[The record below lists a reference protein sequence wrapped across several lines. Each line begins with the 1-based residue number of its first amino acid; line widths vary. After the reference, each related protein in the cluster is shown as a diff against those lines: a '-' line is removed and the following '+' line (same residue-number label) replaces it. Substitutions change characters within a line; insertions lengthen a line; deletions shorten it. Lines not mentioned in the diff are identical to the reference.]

1 MAYEKTV
8 WEDSPSTSTPINSTN
23 LNHIED
29 GLYVTNSA
37 VDIASTNPASQTS
50 YYPTFV
56 STTGVAQQRT
66 NDGLRYDTLQGTAG
80 TVGRSTLVLGNGTAS
95 GTAGNKQGRLA
106 LHNSSTGYTW
116 LQTAASSN
124 AITQTLPAL
133 TGTVCVK
140 QDATITTETNGWYK
154 VNMGAY
160 TMYFKNGTIPSQTYN
175 ANGWG
180 SISGTWRNLPSG
192 LSFNSAK
199 MAISI
204 SGGSYDAAIL
214 YNFKINNGDTSITVY
229 YNNKYGN
236 ALTGVGYYNFTLIDF
251 S

>member
-29 GLYVTNSA
+29 GLYATNSA
-37 VDIASTNPASQTS
+37 VDISSTNPASQTS

-56 STTGVAQQRT
+56 STTGVSKQRT
-66 NDGLRYDTLQGTAG
+66 NDGLRYDTLQGT
-80 TVGRSTLVLGNGTAS
+80 TSSVGRSTLVLGNGTAS

-116 LQTAASSN
+116 LQTATSSN
-124 AITQTLPAL
+124 AVTQTLPAL
-133 TGTVCVK
+133 TGTVVVK

-160 TMYFKNGTIPSQTYN
+160 TMYFLNSSTVSDTYS
-175 ANGWG
+175 ANSWG
-180 SISGTWRNLPSG
+180 GKQRNLPSG
-192 LSFNSAK
+192 ITFDSTK
-199 MAISI
+199 MAFMGNARGTDHAIRAGTSI
-204 SGGSYDAAIL
+204 SNGATAFTISWHNAHSGSVTTTIE
-214 YNFKINNGDTSITVY
+214 YN
-229 YNNKYGN
+229 
-236 ALTGVGYYNFTLIDF
+236 ATLIIF
-251 S
+251 P